1 MTADVRNREFVGKLK
16 SALWPEDSMRPIN
29 MWAVLDGAKDQRI
42 YNLVSRCYLDKCC
55 LFAGEL
61 SPELERAAPHLVQI
75 SPRDSVSDSLL
86 TLGWGRAWGIFIQS
100 DDSIRTLRRHL
111 RTLLRVKDEAGRYL
125 LFRYYDPRVLR
136 IYLPTCLD
144 LELKSMFGSSITRF
158 CMESEDSDSVISFE
172 LDSNDQLQTSLLK
185 T

>member
-1 MTADVRNREFVGKLK
+1 MIADVRNREFVGKLK
-16 SALWPEDSMRPIN
+16 SALWPQDAIRPVN
-29 MWAVLDGAKDQRI
+29 MWAVLDGAKDERI

-61 SPELERAAPHLVQI
+61 SSELERAAPHLVQI

-100 DDSIRTLRRHL
+100 DDSIRRLRRHL
-111 RTLLRVKDEAGRYL
+111 RTLLRVKDEVGRYL

-136 IYLPTCLD
+136 VYLPTCLD
-144 LELKSMFGSSITRF
+144 QEVTSMFGLSITRF
-158 CMESEDSDSVISFE
+158 CMESEDADSIISFE
-172 LDSNDQLQTSLLK
+172 LDWNDRLK
-185 T
+185 HTVVKT

>member
-1 MTADVRNREFVGKLK
+1 LIADVRNREFVGKLK
-16 SALWPEDSMRPIN
+16 SALWPEDSMRPVN

-86 TLGWGRAWGIFIQS
+86 TLGWGRSWGIFIQS

-158 CMESEDSDSVISFE
+158 CMESEESDSVISFE

>member
-1 MTADVRNREFVGKLK
+1 LIADVRNRELVGKLK
-16 SALWPEDSMRPIN
+16 TALWPEDSVRPVN
-29 MWAVLDGAKDQRI
+29 MWAVLDGAKDERI
-42 YNLVSRCYLDKCC
+42 YNLVSRCYLGKCC

-61 SPELERAAPHLVQI
+61 SPELERAAPHLVQV
-75 SPRDSVSDSLL
+75 SPRDGVSDSLL

-111 RTLLRVKDEAGRYL
+111 RTLLRVKDDAGRYL

-136 IYLPTCLD
+136 VYLPTCLD
-144 LELKSMFGSSITRF
+144 PELKSMFGSSITRF
-158 CMESEDSDSVISFE
+158 CLESEDSDSIVSFE
-172 LDSNDQLQTSLLK
+172 LDSNERLKETVLK

>member
-1 MTADVRNREFVGKLK
+1 LIADAGNREYVGRLK
-16 SALWPEDSMRPIN
+16 AALWPEESMRPVN
-29 MWAVLDGAKDQRI
+29 MWAVLDGAKDEKI

-100 DDSIRTLRRHL
+100 DDSIRALRRHL

-136 IYLPTCLD
+136 VYLPTCLD
-144 LELKSMFGSSITRF
+144 PEVKSMFGSSITRF
-158 CMESEDSDSVISFE
+158 SMESKDSDSVISFE
-172 LDSNDQLQTSLLK
+172 LDWNDRLK
-185 T
+185 ETVFKT

>member
-1 MTADVRNREFVGKLK
+1 
-16 SALWPEDSMRPIN
+16 
-29 MWAVLDGAKDQRI
+29 
-42 YNLVSRCYLDKCC
+42 
-55 LFAGEL
+55 
-61 SPELERAAPHLVQI
+61 
-75 SPRDSVSDSLL
+75 VSDSLL

-158 CMESEDSDSVISFE
+158 CMESEDSDSIISFE
-172 LDSNDQLQTSLLK
+172 LDSNDRLQTSVLK

>member
-1 MTADVRNREFVGKLK
+1 MIAEVRNREFVGKLK
-16 SALWPEDSMRPIN
+16 TALWPADSMRPVN
-29 MWAVLDGAKDQRI
+29 MWAVLDGAKDERI

-75 SPRDSVSDSLL
+75 SPRDSVSDTLL
-86 TLGWGRAWGIFIQS
+86 SLGWGRAWGIFIQS
-100 DDSIRTLRRHL
+100 DDSIRTLHRHL
-111 RTLLRVKDEAGRYL
+111 RTLLRVKDEAGRFL

-136 IYLPTCLD
+136 VYLPTCLD
-144 LELKSMFGSSITRF
+144 QELKSVFGSSISRF
-158 CMESEDSDSVISFE
+158 CMESEDSDSVISFA
-172 LDSNDQLQTSLLK
+172 LDWNDRLIQTVLK

>member
-1 MTADVRNREFVGKLK
+1 MIADVRNREFVGKLK
-16 SALWPEDSMRPIN
+16 TALWPEDSMRPVN

-75 SPRDSVSDSLL
+75 SPRDGVSDSLL

-111 RTLLRVKDEAGRYL
+111 RALLRVKDEAGRYL

-144 LELKSMFGSSITRF
+144 HELKSMFGSSITRF
-158 CMESEDSDSVISFE
+158 CMESEDSDSIISFE
-172 LDSNDQLQTSLLK
+172 LDSDERLKATVLK

>member
-1 MTADVRNREFVGKLK
+1 LTADVRNREFVGKLK
-16 SALWPEDSMRPIN
+16 SALWPEDSVRPVNI
-29 MWAVLDGAKDQRI
+29 WAVLDGAKDQRI

-144 LELKSMFGSSITRF
+144 HELKSMFGSSITRF
-158 CMESEDSDSVISFE
+158 CMESDDSDSVISFE
-172 LDSNDQLQTSLLK
+172 LDSNERLKETVLK

>member
-1 MTADVRNREFVGKLK
+1 LIADVRNREFIGKLK
-16 SALWPEDSMRPIN
+16 SALWPEDSMRPVN

-86 TLGWGRAWGIFIQS
+86 TLGWGRSWGIFIQS
-100 DDSIRTLRRHL
+100 DDSIHTLRRHL

>member
-1 MTADVRNREFVGKLK
+1 LIADVRNRDFVGKLK
-16 SALWPEDSMRPIN
+16 AALWPEDSMRPVN
-29 MWAVLDGAKDQRI
+29 MWAVLDGAKDEKI

-61 SPELERAAPHLVQI
+61 SPELERAAPHLVQV

-111 RTLLRVKDEAGRYL
+111 RTLLRVKDQSGRYL

-136 IYLPTCLD
+136 VYLPTCLD
-144 LELKSMFGSSITRF
+144 HELKSMFGSSITRF
-158 CMESEDSDSVISFE
+158 CMESEDSDSVVSYE
-172 LDSNDQLQTSLLK
+172 LDWNDRLKQTEFK
-185 T
+185 I

>member
-1 MTADVRNREFVGKLK
+1 LIADVRNREFVGKLK
-16 SALWPEDSMRPIN
+16 SALWPEDSMRPVN

-144 LELKSMFGSSITRF
+144 HELKSMFGSSITRF
-158 CMESEDSDSVISFE
+158 CMESDDSDSIISFE
-172 LDSNDQLQTSLLK
+172 LDSNERLKETVLK

>member
-1 MTADVRNREFVGKLK
+1 MIADVRNREFVGKLK
-16 SALWPEDSMRPIN
+16 SALWPEDSMRPVN

-55 LFAGEL
+55 LFAGEV

-144 LELKSMFGSSITRF
+144 HELKSMFGSSITRF
-158 CMESEDSDSVISFE
+158 CMESDDSDSIISFE
-172 LDSNDQLQTSLLK
+172 LDSNEQLKETVLK

>member
-1 MTADVRNREFVGKLK
+1 LIADVRNREFVGKLK
-16 SALWPEDSMRPIN
+16 TALWPEDSIRPVN
-29 MWAVLDGAKDQRI
+29 MWAVLDGAKDERI
-42 YNLVSRCYLDKCC
+42 YNLVTRCYLGKCC

-61 SPELERAAPHLVQI
+61 SPELERAAPHLVQV
-75 SPRDSVSDSLL
+75 SPRDGVSDSLL

-136 IYLPTCLD
+136 VYLPTCLD
-144 LELKSMFGSSITRF
+144 PELKSMFGSSITRF
-158 CMESEDSDSVISFE
+158 CLESEDSDSIVSFE
-172 LDSNDQLQTSLLK
+172 LDSNERLKETVLK

>member
-1 MTADVRNREFVGKLK
+1 LIADVRNREFIGKLK
-16 SALWPEDSMRPIN
+16 SVLWPEDSMRPVN
-29 MWAVLDGAKDQRI
+29 MWAVLDCAKDQRI

-86 TLGWGRAWGIFIQS
+86 TLGWGRSWGIFIQS

-111 RTLLRVKDEAGRYL
+111 RTLLRVKDEVGRYL

-144 LELKSMFGSSITRF
+144 LELKSIFGSSITRF

>member
-1 MTADVRNREFVGKLK
+1 MIADVRNREFVGKLK
-16 SALWPEDSMRPIN
+16 TALWPADSMRPVN
-29 MWAVLDGAKDQRI
+29 MWAVLDGAKDERI

-111 RTLLRVKDEAGRYL
+111 RTLLRVKDESGRYL

-144 LELKSMFGSSITRF
+144 LELKSMFGSSIARF
-158 CMESEDSDSVISFE
+158 CMESEDSDSIISFE
-172 LDSNDQLQTSLLK
+172 LDSNDQLQKSVLK